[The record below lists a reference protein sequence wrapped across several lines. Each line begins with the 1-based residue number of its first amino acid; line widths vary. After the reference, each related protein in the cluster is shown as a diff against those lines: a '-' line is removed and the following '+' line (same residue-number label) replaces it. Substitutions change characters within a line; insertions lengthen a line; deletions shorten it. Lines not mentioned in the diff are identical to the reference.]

1 MKVNILKEVK
11 TESNLFNVVF
21 KVKLTF
27 FNEIKNR
34 SLKKRLRKQ
43 KTFNNKKNLKY
54 RSLKENDL
62 ILIKR
67 LTQNE

>member
-67 LTQNE
+67 LT

>member
-11 TESNLFNVVF
+11 IESNLFNVVF